1 MTSAPP
7 GVAERRA
14 LWCVVIAVLLLKC
27 ALTAFVLPHF
37 ERSMSSSYG
46 VDRGDFYD
54 RLAKNLLNGDGYRF
68 TPDTAPTM
76 LREPGYPLFLAGISR
91 LGGDYSR
98 GLARF
103 ANFVLTSLSALLV
116 AALARRIA
124 PQRAIYLLA
133 PLLFMLH
140 PGVVIAELRVGVEI
154 LLTFLLLCF
163 FLLLSRA
170 LASGTVRD
178 YLLAGAMLGVV
189 SSVRSTA
196 LLFPLGLPLLY
207 LWTRR
212 ARADPGAQPRF
223 LTRGIVALYCGCI
236 LILTPWIVR
245 NYQLVGSLVPTA
257 SVQGTALHSGY
268 YMCTHAG
275 STKTTAQLDIEAA
288 AVRSEMARQQ
298 GYHFRAMY
306 YQLFY
311 DPHDEL
317 RFNRFLSSWVLAQY
331 AHSPALLVRCAGEN
345 ALNFWFRG
353 KDRAATLANLGVQL
367 PYLVLGMFGIVLAAG
382 TADLLVLGPLVLFLA
397 YSFAVYLPILAQA
410 RYSIPLVPVLAI
422 GAAVALSE
430 TAWRRALRQARFL
443 P

>member
-1 MTSAPP
+1 MSFAPP
-7 GVAERRA
+7 GVRERRT
-14 LWCVVIAVLLLKC
+14 LWCVVVAVLLLKC
-27 ALTAFVLPHF
+27 ALAAFVLPHF
-37 ERSMSSSYG
+37 ARSMSSSYG
-46 VDRGDFYD
+46 VDRGDAYD
-54 RLAKNLLNGDGYRF
+54 RLAKSLLNGDGYRF

-76 LREPGYPLFLAGISR
+76 MREPGYPFFLAAISK

-124 PQRAIYLLA
+124 PQRVVYLLA

-163 FLLLSRA
+163 LVLLSRA
-170 LASGTVRD
+170 LSSGTLRD
-178 YLLAGAMLGVV
+178 YLLAGALLGVV

-196 LLFPLGLPLLY
+196 LLFPLSLPLLY
-207 LWTRR
+207 LWPHQSR
-212 ARADPGAQPRF
+212 AEPAAQPRH
-223 LTRGIVALYCGCI
+223 LLRGILALYFGCI
-236 LILTPWIVR
+236 VVLTPWMVR
-245 NYQLVGSLVPTA
+245 NYGLVGRLVPTA

-268 YMCTHAG
+268 YMCTHTG
-275 STKTTAQLDIEAA
+275 SAKTTAELDIEAA
-288 AVRSEMARQQ
+288 AVRSQMARQQ
-298 GYHFRAMY
+298 GYHFKSMY

-317 RFNRFLSSWVLAQY
+317 RFSRFLSGWVLAQY
-331 AHSPALLVRCAGEN
+331 THSPALFARCAAEN
-345 ALNFWFRG
+345 AFNFWFRG
-353 KDRAATLANLGVQL
+353 KDRAVTLANIAVQL
-367 PYLVLGMFGIVLAAG
+367 PYLILGVLGLVLAAR
-382 TADLLVLGPLVLFLA
+382 TADARVLGPLVLFLA
-397 YSFAVYLPILAQA
+397 YSFAIYLPILAQA

-422 GAAVALSE
+422 GAAVSLRELA
-430 TAWRRALRQARFL
+430 RHRALRQARFL